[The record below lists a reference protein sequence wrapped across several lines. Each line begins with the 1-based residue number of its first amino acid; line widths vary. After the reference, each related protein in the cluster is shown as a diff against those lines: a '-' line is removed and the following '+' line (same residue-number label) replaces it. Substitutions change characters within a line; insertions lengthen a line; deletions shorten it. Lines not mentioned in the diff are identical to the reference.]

1 MRTIEGRIAWAFSGR
16 PTEGIGLGCVLCV
29 RVEIRDTSLKIIKG
43 QVRTEYKEYHR
54 ELDEEEPHPEVVNRE
69 REKKKGKEEGI
80 TATRCSLV

>member
-1 MRTIEGRIAWAFSGR
+1 M
-16 PTEGIGLGCVLCV
+16 GLFRSPYRGDRARVRVLCV